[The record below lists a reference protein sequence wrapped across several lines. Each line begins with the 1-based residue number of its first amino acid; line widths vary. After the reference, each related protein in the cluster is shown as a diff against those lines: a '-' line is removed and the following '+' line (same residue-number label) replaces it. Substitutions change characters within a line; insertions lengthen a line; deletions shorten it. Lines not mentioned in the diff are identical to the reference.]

1 MCNTAFVEV
10 HEILEGIFLA
20 QKSEETRLLMAI
32 FIPPVGLIL
41 HTHSFFKQFRKAER
55 GKTNFNFLT
64 LAARRQELLTKV

>member
-20 QKSEETRLLMAI
+20 QKKEETANGNFYTTRGTHI
-32 FIPPVGLIL
+32 T
-41 HTHSFFKQFRKAER
+41 HTHSFFKQFRKSER